1 MRYLITTNVQA
12 PFLTNWFDMENHFS
26 PSVQM
31 VVYDLLRKKY
41 TDDGVTWKDIKT
53 DQL

>member
-12 PFLTNWFDMENHFS
+12 PFLTNWFDMDNHFS

-31 VVYDLLRKKY
+31 VVYDLLYQRY
-41 TDDGVTWKDIKT
+41 TTDGVTWEKIET
-53 DQL
+53 DRL